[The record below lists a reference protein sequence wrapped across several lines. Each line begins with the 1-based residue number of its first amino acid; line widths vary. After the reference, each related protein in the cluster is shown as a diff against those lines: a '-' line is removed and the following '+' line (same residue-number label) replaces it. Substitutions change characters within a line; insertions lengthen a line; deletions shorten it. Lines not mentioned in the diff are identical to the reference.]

1 MGTAQLSFAED
12 PDDLTI
18 AHGWPEVTTPEVTW
32 LFPLLFLP
40 YYFPDFFP
48 VLFFP
53 FFPPVLF
60 FPVFFSCTFFPYF
73 FLSSSTKC
81 WLGCSLRRPRFSPY
95 FFPRTIFSRNF
106 VLVVV
111 QIVGWGC
118 FLRRPHFFPSVF
130 FRTFFSYFCFP
141 NLFYPYFLPYFIF
154 RTFFLAVVRNVGWGC
169 SLLRPHLFP

>member
-1 MGTAQLSFAED
+1 MIWPLHMVDRKWHHRKSLDFS
-12 PDDLTI
+12 PYFFYRTI
-18 AHGWPEVTTPEVTW
+18 
-32 LFPLLFLP
+32 FPT
-40 YYFPDFFP
+40 FFP

-118 FLRRPHFFPSVF
+118 FLRRPHFFPSFFPPYFFSVLSSRTF
-130 FRTFFSYFCFP
+130 VFRTFF
-141 NLFYPYFLPYFIF
+141 PYFLPYIF
-154 RTFFLAVVRNVGWGC
+154 FARF
-169 SLLRPHLFP
+169 S